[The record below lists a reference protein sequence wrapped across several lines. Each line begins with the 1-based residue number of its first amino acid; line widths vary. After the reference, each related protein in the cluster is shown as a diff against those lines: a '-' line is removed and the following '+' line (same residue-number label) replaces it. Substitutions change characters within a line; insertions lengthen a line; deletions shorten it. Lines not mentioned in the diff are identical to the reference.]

1 MGAWGLYAL
10 LGGSGVRWYRSWFR
24 DLGLG
29 QLIDV
34 FMTVSFFPGFLLLIF
49 YLYLTTWLINCEMKS
64 TNE

>member
-34 FMTVSFFPGFLLLIF
+34 FMTVSFFSWFSFINFVLISH
-49 YLYLTTWLINCEMKS
+49 YVVNKLR
-64 TNE
+64 NEIHE